1 MTVLYRRFFYNFL
14 LDPTGLRL
22 HFIQKFAPQFPK
34 LSIRLL
40 IPILLSE
47 MHLLTRTMQS
57 LLHYKSLVHGDLK
70 PENVLVAPSGKVIV
84 LYWEKS
90 CFTPTILDIGLSV
103 FHLLCSLRLGIL
115 LIIFV
120 SLFNKFIEFMLIRR
134 SKR

>member
-84 LYWEKS
+84 LDWEKS
-90 CFTPTILDIGLSV
+90 CFAPSILDTGFSV
-103 FHLLCSLRLGIL
+103 FHLLCSLHLGIL
-115 LIIFV
+115 FIIFI
-120 SLFNKFIEFMLIRR
+120 SFLNKFIELI
-134 SKR
+134 